1 MRTASLMTALLIS
14 ATALACTGRIETT
27 APSGDGDPFVLLTG
41 RFGFED
47 AGRILQDDAGAAL
60 TGAGQPGWLEV
71 KNDLASGSNQMY
83 DQLVHLFS
91 GIFRVDSAADGGGE
105 LAGIF
110 SKTGGWGTIQDE
122 FDAAVVKASW
132 IPEFVAAGW
141 LASLGSGTPDTEL
154 GSALREAEVSPVMVD
169 GQVFGVPLTR
179 NPEVVL
185 LRNDCLKA
193 ARESDQTV
201 TPDVLWTRTISA
213 WLDDPASVPDRWI
226 VCDGQDVHRLFLAIV
241 RTREPL
247 WPIDSN
253 GKLLVDTETARAAIE
268 MLKKADG
275 PFRGD
280 DDFLSGSQN
289 RQMSRRLVQGFLA
302 DAPETPG
309 SCWLYS
315 NEVPRLLFGP
325 RSISTTCGGLDR
337 VSFARLLE
345 GSESSGCEDGDG
357 LALVIPYSLEVT
369 GKTGPTKHARAVRLA
384 VDMLSS
390 TVQKALFIEQ
400 FQLPARTGVLNE
412 CSDTDIINQINIVA
426 PGLIPRGQNTP
437 GTCSPESLL
446 DAIRRLSALT
456 GAPGQTC
463 DVSSDVFRHSC
474 FRLDEATRRTVE
486 GFLVDVLTGRKTTDQ
501 SLSGLQTALG
511 RSCVAGPHD
520 GTEATR

>member
-14 ATALACTGRIETT
+14 ATALACTGRVETT
-27 APSGDGDPFVLLTG
+27 VPSGDKDRFVLLTG
-41 RFGFED
+41 RFGFDD
-47 AGRILQDDAGAAL
+47 ASRILRDKEKEAG
-60 TGAGQPGWLEV
+60 TCAGDTDCLEV
-71 KNDLASGSNQMY
+71 RDDLSSGSNEMY
-83 DQLVHLFS
+83 DQIVHLFS
-91 GIFRVDSAADGGGE
+91 GIFRVNSAADGGGE

-122 FDAAVVKASW
+122 FDATVVKTSW

-141 LASLGSGTPDTEL
+141 LASIGFAAPETEL
-154 GSALREAEVSPVMVD
+154 GSALRDAGVSPILVD

-179 NPEVVL
+179 NPEVVI
-185 LRNDCLKA
+185 LRNICLNT

-201 TPDVLWTRTISA
+201 TPDVLWAETIGA
-213 WLDDPASVPDRWI
+213 WLDDPTSVPDRWI
-226 VCDGQDVHRLFLAIV
+226 LCDGQDIHRLFLAIV
-241 RTREPL
+241 RTRDPL

-253 GKLLVDTETARAAIE
+253 GKLVVDTETARAAIE

-275 PFRGD
+275 PFRDD
-280 DDFLSGSQN
+280 DDFLPGSQN
-289 RQMSRRLVQGFLA
+289 RRMSRTLVQDFLA
-302 DAPETPG
+302 DAPETPR
-309 SCWLYS
+309 SCWFYS

-345 GSESSGCEDGDG
+345 GSESSRCEDGDG
-357 LALVIPYSLEVT
+357 LALVIPYSLEVA
-369 GKTGPTKHARAVRLA
+369 GKTDPTKHARAVRLA

-400 FQLPARTGVLNE
+400 FQLPARTGVLDE
-412 CSDTDIINQINIVA
+412 CSDADIINQINIVA
-426 PGLIPRGQNTP
+426 PGLIPPGQSTP

-446 DAIRRLSALT
+446 DSIRRLSAMT
-456 GAPGQTC
+456 GVPGQTC

-486 GFLVDVLTGRKTTDQ
+486 SFLVDVLTGRKTADQ
-501 SLSGLQTALG
+501 SFSGLQAALG
-511 RSCVAGPHD
+511 RSCVARTRD
-520 GTEATR
+520 VTEARR